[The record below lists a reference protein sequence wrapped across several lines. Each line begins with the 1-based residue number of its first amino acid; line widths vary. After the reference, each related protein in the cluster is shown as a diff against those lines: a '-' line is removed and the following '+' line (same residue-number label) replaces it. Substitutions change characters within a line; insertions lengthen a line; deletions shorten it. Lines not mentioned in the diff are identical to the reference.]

1 MSELT
6 LMQRVLKISNELKVK
21 KNGKN
26 TFSKYDYFKLEDI
39 MDALKPMLFA
49 NNVFL
54 HYDITQNDPLEGRE
68 PSFRGTLTLF
78 DAVNQNDK
86 IVFVA
91 DIERAEVKGASG
103 IQMSG
108 ATQTYGKRQAVMNAF
123 GISEEADDPN
133 NDENDSRNPKN
144 VQKQEKKPVVEKA
157 TGADAVQSILDTFKP
172 MKVVRED
179 FERKY
184 SKPMEELTEKE
195 FSEIRKIFSELKKHE
210 KTKEELFA

>member
-144 VQKQEKKPVVEKA
+144 VQKQTNKAEKKAENPVD
-157 TGADAVQSILDTFKP
+157 GILDTFKP
-172 MKVVRED
+172 FAVTKED
-179 FERKY
+179 FEHKY
-184 SKPMEELTEKE
+184 GKAMEELTEKE
-195 FSEIRKIFSELKKHE
+195 FSEIRTMYSDLKKQK
-210 KTKEELFA
+210 KTKEEIFG